1 MMITLRLRKGWLR
14 RSKKKCYAMLS
25 VYDKRRGV
33 YICCV
38 QSLVSTCNTMT
49 NLEDILFYANFRVEF
64 FQDFFYFYQAAR
76 FGNDEQQLRLE
87 PTIAFKLATDIQRV
101 QDIAQNVQKIMDR
114 NTLPPNG
121 DEMPLKYIYGYTV
134 GIQDVSIIRVIVGT
148 RNQKVEI
155 WLQSFFIHHSDP
167 CKIRPSS
174 DKIQIDVNEKYFY
187 MRCFIQN
194 LCGKNCLTL

>member
-1 MMITLRLRKGWLR
+1 
-14 RSKKKCYAMLS
+14 
-25 VYDKRRGV
+25 
-33 YICCV
+33 
-38 QSLVSTCNTMT
+38 MT

-194 LCGKNCLTL
+194 LCGKNCLTLEI